1 MLYVKDQ
8 NGIYLPAPKDMVFSE
23 ARRLSGYQLRRGAI
37 IESSA
42 SARDAI
48 GQRIGGYPY
57 EMFACLF
64 LDNRHR
70 VLAFE
75 EMFRGT
81 INISTVYPREVVK
94 EALRWNAAA
103 IIVAHNHPSGETR
116 PSQQDLELTSQLK
129 KILEVI
135 SVRVLDHLIVGDTVQ
150 SLSDSG
156 LL

>member
-1 MLYVKDQ
+1 MLYVKDP
-8 NGIYLPAPKDMVFSE
+8 NGSYLPAPKEMVFSE
-23 ARRLSGYQLRRGAI
+23 ARRLSGYQLRRGAA

-42 SARDAI
+42 YARDAI
-48 GQRIGGYPY
+48 GQRIGGYQY

-64 LDNRHR
+64 LDSQHR

-103 IIVAHNHPSGETR
+103 VILTHNHPSGETR
-116 PSQQDLELTSQLK
+116 PSQQDIELTSQLK
-129 KILEVI
+129 KILQVI
-135 SVRVLDHLIVGDTVQ
+135 DVRVLDHLIVGDTVL

-156 LL
+156 VI

>member
-8 NGIYLPAPKDMVFSE
+8 NGIYLPAPKGMVFSE
-23 ARRLSGYQLRRGAI
+23 ARRLSSYQLRSGAV

-42 SARDAI
+42 SASDAI
-48 GQRIGGYPY
+48 GQRIGGYHY

-64 LDNRHR
+64 LDSKHR

-81 INISTVYPREVVK
+81 INITTVYPREVVK

-103 IIVAHNHPSGETR
+103 VILAHDHPSGETR
-116 PSQQDLELTSQLK
+116 PSQQDIELTSTLK
-129 KILEVI
+129 KILQVI
-135 SVRVLDHLIVGDTVQ
+135 DVRVLDHLIVGDTVQ
-150 SLSDSG
+150 SLADAG
-156 LL
+156 VI